1 MHVPLND
8 HVLCSPRPS
17 ALWGVTQHT
26 WSVALTTVEG
36 IFWWKNGS
44 GVSEDTVQPYQF
56 EPESDPEQDD
66 GPEEVR
72 QLRLEQDVSE
82 WLVNVMSL

>member
-1 MHVPLND
+1 M
-8 HVLCSPRPS
+8 
-17 ALWGVTQHT
+17 A
-26 WSVALTTVEG
+26 A
-36 IFWWKNGS
+36 

-56 EPESDPEQDD
+56 EPESKKKKNKTFEPESDTEQDD

>member
-1 MHVPLND
+1 MGRDTTH
-8 HVLCSPRPS
+8 
-17 ALWGVTQHT
+17 
-26 WSVALTTVEG
+26 VALTTVEG
-36 IFWWKNGS
+36 IFWRRMAA
-44 GVSEDTVQPYQF
+44 GVFEDTVQPYQF

-82 WLVNVMSL
+82 WLVNVMSLLSIFVCTGRVA

>member
-1 MHVPLND
+1 MAEEWQAV
-8 HVLCSPRPS
+8 
-17 ALWGVTQHT
+17 
-26 WSVALTTVEG
+26 
-36 IFWWKNGS
+36 